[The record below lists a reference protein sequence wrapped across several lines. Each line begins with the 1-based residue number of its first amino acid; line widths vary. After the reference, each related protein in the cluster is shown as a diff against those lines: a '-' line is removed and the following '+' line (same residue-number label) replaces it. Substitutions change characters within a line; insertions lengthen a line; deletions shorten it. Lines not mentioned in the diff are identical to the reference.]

1 MTPGHST
8 SMTRLRVLTGITTTG
23 TPHLGNYVGAIRPA
37 VEASKRADV
46 DAFYFMADYHALI
59 KSGDADRIERSRME
73 IAATWLAAGLDPQ
86 RVTFYRQSDIPE
98 IPELTWFL
106 TCIAAKG
113 MLNRAHAYKAAVD
126 RNTETGEDADAGVT
140 AGLYMYPVLM
150 AADILAFDAHQVPVG
165 RDQIQHIEMARD
177 LAQRFN
183 HLHGREFFVLPE
195 ALIEEQVATLPGLD
209 GRKMSKSYDN
219 TIPLFAGGKK
229 QLRNTVMRIVTDS
242 RLPGEA
248 KDADNAP
255 LFTIYRAFAGAD
267 EAASFRQALLDGM
280 AWGDAKQALFERV
293 EKDVAPMRERYE
305 ALIADPAGI
314 ERILQE
320 GAIKAR
326 AVATPKIAALRDALG
341 LRSASSAPV
350 NSAPDKPAAKSSR
363 APRFASFRDADGR
376 FRFRLFSAEGDEL
389 LLSVP
394 FADPKA
400 AGAMQKRIKSAAAG
414 DVVLQI
420 DALRVV
426 IELDGE
432 PVASSPDYRDEP
444 TCEAALQQLRGALDH
459 LASGE

>member
-293 EKDVAPMRERYE
+293 EKDVAPMRERYA

-426 IELDGE
+426 LELDGE